1 MNNLRENYRENV
13 SMTGVL
19 FMGGVEHKMQIHN
32 LSIVSVSASIE
43 PTADI
48 RNEQDVFKV
57 MEQSKLVDIYI
68 KTINVAG
75 EAEIVRAEMKDKEI
89 LISMVF
95 KQVSYNAESL
105 LYKRKV
111 YRKNMSTPGKI
122 LISGTIFDFVAC
134 NVSVSGLMIRIHEKI
149 DLQEG
154 MLTEFKFDDLHIH
167 GKAVVVWADQVDNNG
182 TLIGLEYKR
191 MKKADLSSIPKFYDN
206 E

>member
-13 SMTGVL
+13 SVAGVL

-32 LSIVSVSASIE
+32 LSIVSILASIE

-48 RNEQDVFKV
+48 RNEQDILKIT
-57 MEQSKLVDIYI
+57 EQSKLVDIYI
-68 KTINVAG
+68 KTINIAG
-75 EAEIVRAEMKDKEI
+75 EAEIVRVEMKDKEI

-111 YRKNMSTPGKI
+111 YRKAMNTPGKI
-122 LISGTIFDFVAC
+122 LVFDTAFDFVAC
-134 NVSVSGLMIRIHEKI
+134 NVSVSGLMIRIPGKADLHEG
-149 DLQEG
+149 DLV
-154 MLTEFKFDDLHIH
+154 EFKFDELQIH
-167 GKAVVVWADQVDNNG
+167 GKAVIVWVEHVDDNG
-182 TLIGLEYKR
+182 TLVGLEYKR
-191 MKKADLSSIPKFYDN
+191 MKKADLSSIPVFYD

>member
-13 SMTGVL
+13 SVAGVL
-19 FMGGVEHKMQIHN
+19 FMGGIEHKMQIHN
-32 LSIVSVSASIE
+32 LSIVSILASIE

-48 RNEQDVFKV
+48 RNEQDILKV

-68 KTINVAG
+68 KTINIAG
-75 EAEIVRAEMKDKEI
+75 EAEIVRVEMKDKEI

-111 YRKNMSTPGKI
+111 YRKAMNTPGKI
-122 LISGTIFDFVAC
+122 LVFDTIFDFVAC
-134 NVSVSGLMIRIHEKI
+134 NVSVSGFMVRIPDKVNFQAGELVEFQF
-149 DLQEG
+149 DELQ
-154 MLTEFKFDDLHIH
+154 LH
-167 GKAVVVWADQVDNNG
+167 GKAIVIWVEHIDDNK
-182 TLIGLEYKR
+182 TLVGLEYKR
-191 MKKADLSSIPKFYDN
+191 MKKADLSNIPMFYND

>member
-13 SMTGVL
+13 ALNGLL
-19 FMGGVEHKMQIHN
+19 FMGGVEHDMQVLN
-32 LSIVSVSASIE
+32 LSISSILVSIE
-43 PTADI
+43 PTAEI
-48 RNEQDVFKV
+48 KGEQDIFRI
-57 MEQSKLVDIYI
+57 MEQSNLVDIYI
-68 KTINVAG
+68 KIINVAG
-75 EAEIVRAEMKDKEI
+75 EAEIVRVEAKDNKI
-89 LISMVF
+89 LIGMEF

-105 LYKRKV
+105 LYKRKA
-111 YRKNMSTPGKI
+111 YRKNMGSPGKI

-134 NVSVSGLMIRIHEKI
+134 NVSVSGLMIRVPEKI

-154 MLTEFKFDDLHIH
+154 MLTEFKFDDLQIH

-191 MKKADLSSIPKFYDN
+191 MKKADLSSIPKFYNN